1 MEEPKPIFVVG
12 KHRSGT
18 TGLANHL
25 CEHPEIAGVQHQKHW
40 GIHESGYFA
49 YVVDRYGPLTHWPN
63 YREFVEVMSA
73 SDYFRLAGVEKEYM
87 LSLWPTTYAG
97 FFGSV
102 MNELSRRQD
111 AQYWLEKSP
120 AHTKKVLQLAEEYPE
135 AKFVAIIRNV
145 ADVVASSLSHS
156 DDGNVPEY
164 ERGERVAL
172 LARVVV
178 GWVYYNK
185 SIHALREKYRGRTKV
200 VRYEDF
206 RDSKRSVLEGVCAF
220 LEVDYIERMCTLP
233 YTRNSS
239 FSDGQTRKKAITR
252 AEKTYSQK
260 LATLLAKVPYKAYQL
275 MDLFYSRFRS
285 RVDLPR
291 WYFRLSDREMQSEY
305 ENERCAEQMNDEV

>member
-1 MEEPKPIFVVG
+1 
-12 KHRSGT
+12 
-18 TGLANHL
+18 
-25 CEHPEIAGVQHQKHW
+25 
-40 GIHESGYFA
+40 
-49 YVVDRYGPLTHWPN
+49 
-63 YREFVEVMSA
+63 
-73 SDYFRLAGVEKEYM
+73 
-87 LSLWPTTYAG
+87 
-97 FFGSV
+97 
-102 MNELSRRQD
+102 
-111 AQYWLEKSP
+111 
-120 AHTKKVLQLAEEYPE
+120 LAEEYPE

>member
-1 MEEPKPIFVVG
+1 METPKSIFVIG

-73 SDYFRLAGVEKEYM
+73 SDYFRLAGIEKEYM
-87 LSLWPTTYAG
+87 LSLWPITYAD
-97 FFGSV
+97 FFKSV
-102 MNELSRRQD
+102 MNELSRRQE
-111 AQYWLEKSP
+111 ARYWLEKSP
-120 AHTKKVLQLAEEYPE
+120 SHTKKALQLAEKYPE
-135 AKFVAIIRNV
+135 AKFVAIIRDV

-172 LARVVV
+172 LGRVVV

-185 SIHALREKYRGRTKV
+185 SIHALREKYPGRTRV
-200 VRYEDF
+200 MRYKDF
-206 RDSKRSVLEGVCAF
+206 LDDKRSVLKALCAF
-220 LEVDYIERMCTLP
+220 LEIDYIERMCSLP
-233 YTRNSS
+233 YARNSS

-252 AEKTYSQK
+252 AEKLFSLK
-260 LATLLAKVPYKAYQL
+260 LAALLAKVPCKVYQL
-275 MDLFYSRFRS
+275 MDFFYSRFRS

-291 WYFRLSDREMQSEY
+291 WYFRLSDREIQFEY